1 MLQAVAVLAGE
12 DALTNLK
19 VLHQAPEIGLIL
31 CPESSRVPILFIQ
44 DIFVEGIGFRLHGL
58 TQIKLV

>member
-19 VLHQAPEIGLIL
+19 VLHQAPEIRLIL
-31 CPESSRVPILFIQ
+31 CPESSRIPILFIQ
-44 DIFVEGIGFRLHGL
+44 DIFVEGVGFRLHSP
-58 TQIKLV
+58 TEIKLV

>member
-19 VLHQAPEIGLIL
+19 VLHQAPEIRFIL
-31 CPESSRVPILFIQ
+31 CPESSRIPILFIQ
-44 DIFVEGIGFRLHGL
+44 DIFVEGVGFRLHGL
-58 TQIKLV
+58 TEIKLV

>member
-1 MLQAVAVLAGE
+1 MLQAVAVLPCKDTFPHPE
-12 DALTNLK
+12 I
-19 VLHQAPEIGLIL
+19 LHQAPEIGLIL

>member
-19 VLHQAPEIGLIL
+19 VLHQAPEIRFIL
-31 CPESSRVPILFIQ
+31 CPESSRIPILFI
-44 DIFVEGIGFRLHGL
+44 
-58 TQIKLV
+58 